1 VDLSV
6 ASEACRKILRDRRKP
21 SRRIRRHFEAC
32 VFSYLAAELRSGGI
46 AVAASESY
54 ANLHEQLL
62 TWEECQPLLAD

>member
-1 VDLSV
+1 
-6 ASEACRKILRDRRKP
+6 
-21 SRRIRRHFEAC
+21 
-32 VFSYLAAELRSGGI
+32 VFSYLAAELRSGDI